1 MSGRI
6 RLGTSTRIGLNGLPE
21 ETAKGKVG
29 ICTKAQGDPART
41 PQRSYCFFFF
51 FDSEFLFRAH
61 TTKRYR
67 GGHVCYVLRLG
78 MYV

>member
-1 MSGRI
+1 MVDMLQQASFERVENEVETGK
-6 RLGTSTRIGLNGLPE
+6 GSPAVAGLP
-21 ETAKGKVG
+21 V
-29 ICTKAQGDPART
+29 AR
-41 PQRSYCFFFF
+41 PLFFFFFF